1 MLTPCDKVK
10 IQIAIAF
17 VNRNRSCSFK
27 FQPFTRMAPVIRLQK
42 EDPLVMFIVKKF
54 IVTLCLLS
62 ALAAVAVGQAPQAQM
77 NASMAGP
84 TQETKSLYQRLGGY
98 DAIAAVVDEFIT
110 RLATDPRFQRFFSGF
125 SNDSKKRLRQH
136 ILDQFCAAAGGP
148 CVYTG
153 REMKT
158 AHTGLKISEDDW
170 NAAAKHLV
178 AALDKY
184 KVPDAEKNELL
195 AFVVSQKKDIVE
207 K

>member
-1 MLTPCDKVK
+1 
-10 IQIAIAF
+10 
-17 VNRNRSCSFK
+17 
-27 FQPFTRMAPVIRLQK
+27 
-42 EDPLVMFIVKKF
+42 MFIVKK
-54 IVTLCLLS
+54 IVVTLCLLS
-62 ALAAVAVGQAPQAQM
+62 ALAVVAVGQAPQAQM
-77 NASMAGP
+77 NASMTGA
-84 TQETKSLYQRLGGY
+84 TQETKSLYQRLRGY
-98 DAIAAVVDEFIT
+98 DAIDAVVVEFIT
-110 RLATDPRFQRFFSGF
+110 GLATDPRFKRFFSGF

-158 AHTGLKISEDDW
+158 VHTGLKISEDDW

-184 KVPDAEKNELL
+184 KVPEAEKNDLL